1 MAGLWGCRKVRKNLD
16 GTAVRAV
23 HARGPVRHLGRGE
36 LARLLHPQPTIQ
48 VRAGREK
55 GQSPARLRDAQAALV
70 ELPEYPLA
78 LLLRVH
84 RTPSWTALGPRF
96 CPRSLRTSSYCTS
109 THGAEDHR
117 EVLSYEGPGAR
128 PGRRK
133 RRLTLAEP
141 AGMRWWN
148 R

>member
-1 MAGLWGCRKVRKNLD
+1 M
-16 GTAVRAV
+16 RAV

-55 GQSPARLRDAQAALV
+55 GQSPARLRDAQAALA

-96 CPRSLRTSSYCTS
+96 CPRSLSTFRAQLIAKGLIYATGYGEVDFTVPKFDEFIKRTLL
-109 THGAEDHR
+109 D
-117 EVLSYEGPGAR
+117 
-128 PGRRK
+128 K
-133 RRLTLAEP
+133 F
-141 AGMRWWN
+141 
-148 R
+148 